1 MREQSFG
8 TALLSLSK
16 LVRLVGI
23 LLKKNRL
30 LENYYKLSKEQR
42 IQLKKYLCALGTAFL
57 LFLLLINLLHS
68 CTGRDEA
75 IPEQEE
81 TMPQHIPVVQELKN
95 VWIPEAETDRITI
108 FCDGERKTLFIDA
121 AAEDTLPAPEEMREQ
136 LADIELTDDLVTA
149 VTLKTDKITGR
160 VLSADAGGIEIEGMG
175 RIPLAEDY
183 KGYRLYR
190 ELAMC
195 TIADLR
201 FGYADA
207 DFIREDGVIC
217 GILSAREETMEK
229 IRVLLKT
236 SDFADVLHREVTLT
250 ADCDFVLQYG
260 NTEEMREDAFT
271 QGEEVTIGVDSEY
284 FAGERINVVPAALTG
299 RIRLTNVNRSQGTP
313 SYRGHIE
320 LLRTEDGIAV
330 VNELPLEEYLYS
342 VVPSEMPSSYPLEAL
357 KAQAICARTYAYGH
371 MLHAAYPQYGA
382 HVDDSTSYQVYNNI
396 TESDSTTTAVKET
409 YGSLIQTS
417 EGTPANT
424 YYYST
429 SCGVGTTAN
438 VWKTEEAQKITYL
451 KSNRLNASYFE
462 QTENDRT
469 EHTQTMADGYGKIP
483 ETQEENLSEED
494 TFREFI
500 SNTQAGDYE
509 SREAWYRWSYQVKEI
524 DVERM
529 CETLQKR
536 YQANE
541 RLILTLKDGDYISQE
556 VKAFS
561 KVKDISVVKRGAGG
575 VADEVVI
582 VTDKGTFK
590 VISEYNI
597 RAVLCDG
604 ETKVVRQDGSEVSM
618 PNLLPSGFFVIEP
631 SHDKKNVVGYN
642 IIGGG
647 FGHGVGMSQNGA
659 KNMALQGLNA
669 EQILNFFYEGCEI
682 CSGN

>member
-1 MREQSFG
+1 M
-8 TALLSLSK
+8 
-16 LVRLVGI
+16 GI

-30 LENYYKLSKEQR
+30 PENYYKLSKEQR
-42 IQLKKYLCALGTAFL
+42 IQLKKYLCVLGLAFL
-57 LFLLLINLLHS
+57 LFLLFVNLLHS
-68 CTGRDEA
+68 CSHEENDVPG
-75 IPEQEE
+75 QEE
-81 TMPQHIPVVQELKN
+81 EIPIHVPVVRMLKN
-95 VWIPEAETDRITI
+95 VWIVEVQNNEITVFAE
-108 FCDGERKTLFIDA
+108 GEKKVFPIDSA
-121 AAEDTLPAPEEMREQ
+121 VMAENVVSSVSQYREQ
-136 LADIELTDDLVTA
+136 LADMELTDEA
-149 VTLKTDKITGR
+149 VTEIILKQDKVTGK
-160 VLSADAGGIEIEGMG
+160 VLSADEISIEIEGQG
-175 RIPLAEDY
+175 RIPVSSEY
-183 KGYRLYR
+183 KGYCLYG
-190 ELAMC
+190 ELSMC
-195 TIADLR
+195 TIADLQI
-201 FGYADA
+201 GYAAA
-207 DFIREDGVIC
+207 DFVVEDGEIC
-217 GILSAREETMEK
+217 GILLVREEAMEN

-236 SDFADVLHREVTLT
+236 SDYAELLHQTVTLS
-250 ADCDFVLQYG
+250 ADCDFLLQYG
-260 NTEEMREDAFT
+260 SGENIREELITQRQEISITADSSYFT
-271 QGEEVTIGVDSEY
+271 
-284 FAGERINVVPAALTG
+284 GERIKVIPTQLTG
-299 RIRLTNVNRSQGTP
+299 RIRLCNVNRSQGIP
-313 SYRGHIE
+313 AYRGQLE
-320 LLRTEDGIAV
+320 LLRTQDGIAV

-342 VVPSEMPSSYPLEAL
+342 VVPGEMPASYPLEAL

-409 YGSLIQTS
+409 YGSLIKTS

-451 KSNRLNASYFE
+451 KSKRLNASYFE
-462 QTENDRT
+462 QT
-469 EHTQTMADGYGKIP
+469 
-483 ETQEENLSEED
+483 ENLSEED

-500 SNTQAGDYE
+500 SSTQAGDYE

-541 RLILTLKDGDYISQE
+541 RLILTLKDDDYISQE

-582 VTDKGTFK
+582 VTDKATFK

-604 ETKVVRQDGSEVSM
+604 KTKAVRQDGSEVSM
-618 PNLLPSGFFVIEP
+618 PNLLPSGFFVMEP

-669 EQILNFFYEGCEI
+669 EQILDFFYEGCEI

>member
-1 MREQSFG
+1 M
-8 TALLSLSK
+8 
-16 LVRLVGI
+16 GI

-30 LENYYKLSKEQR
+30 PENYYKLSKEQR
-42 IQLKKYLCALGTAFL
+42 IQLKKYLCVLGLAFL
-57 LFLLLINLLHS
+57 LFLLFVNLLHS
-68 CTGRDEA
+68 CSHEENDVPG
-75 IPEQEE
+75 QEE
-81 TMPQHIPVVQELKN
+81 IPTQVPVVRVLKN
-95 VWIPEAETDRITI
+95 VWIVEAQNNEITV
-108 FCDGERKTLFIDA
+108 FAEGEKKVFPIDSA
-121 AAEDTLPAPEEMREQ
+121 VMAENVVSSVGQCRER
-136 LADIELTDDLVTA
+136 LADMELTDEA
-149 VTLKTDKITGR
+149 VTEIILKQDKVTGK
-160 VLSADAGGIEIEGMG
+160 VLSADEISIEIEGQG
-175 RIPLAEDY
+175 RIPVSSEY
-183 KGYRLYR
+183 KGYCLYG
-190 ELAMC
+190 ELSMC
-195 TIADLR
+195 TIADLPI
-201 FGYADA
+201 GYAAA
-207 DFIREDGVIC
+207 DFVVEDGEIC
-217 GILSAREETMEK
+217 GILLVREEAMEN

-236 SDFADVLHREVTLT
+236 SDYEELLHQTVTLS
-250 ADCDFVLQYG
+250 ADCDFLLQYG
-260 NTEEMREDAFT
+260 SGENIREELITQRQEISITADSSYFT
-271 QGEEVTIGVDSEY
+271 
-284 FAGERINVVPAALTG
+284 GERIKVIPTQLTG
-299 RIRLTNVNRSQGTP
+299 RIRLCNVNRSQGIP
-313 SYRGHIE
+313 AYRGQLE
-320 LLRTEDGIAV
+320 LLRTQDGIAV

-342 VVPSEMPSSYPLEAL
+342 VVPGEMPASYPLEAL

-409 YGSLIQTS
+409 YGSLIKTS

-451 KSNRLNASYFE
+451 KSKRLNASYFE
-462 QTENDRT
+462 QT
-469 EHTQTMADGYGKIP
+469 
-483 ETQEENLSEED
+483 ENLSEED

-500 SNTQAGDYE
+500 SSTQAGDYE

-524 DVERM
+524 DIKRM

-541 RLILTLKDGDYISQE
+541 RLILTLKDDDYISQE

-582 VTDKGTFK
+582 VTDKVTFK

-604 ETKVVRQDGSEVSM
+604 KTKAVRQDGSEVSM
-618 PNLLPSGFFVIEP
+618 PNLLPSGFFVMEP

-669 EQILNFFYEGCEI
+669 EQILDFFYEGCEI

>member
-1 MREQSFG
+1 M
-8 TALLSLSK
+8 
-16 LVRLVGI
+16 GI

-30 LENYYKLSKEQR
+30 PENYYKLSKEQR
-42 IQLKKYLCALGTAFL
+42 IQLKKYLCVLGLAFL
-57 LFLLLINLLHS
+57 LFLLFVNLLHS
-68 CTGRDEA
+68 CSHEENDVPG
-75 IPEQEE
+75 QEE
-81 TMPQHIPVVQELKN
+81 EIPIHVPVVRMLKN
-95 VWIPEAETDRITI
+95 VWIVEVQNNEITVFAE
-108 FCDGERKTLFIDA
+108 GEKKVFPIDSA
-121 AAEDTLPAPEEMREQ
+121 VMTENVVSSVGQYREQ
-136 LADIELTDDLVTA
+136 LADMELTDEA
-149 VTLKTDKITGR
+149 VTEIILKQDKVTGK
-160 VLSADAGGIEIEGMG
+160 VLSADEISIEIEGQG
-175 RIPLAEDY
+175 RIPVSSEY
-183 KGYRLYR
+183 KGYCLYG
-190 ELAMC
+190 ELSMC
-195 TIADLR
+195 TIADLQI
-201 FGYADA
+201 GYAAA
-207 DFIREDGVIC
+207 DFVVEDGEIC
-217 GILSAREETMEK
+217 GILLVREEAMEN

-236 SDFADVLHREVTLT
+236 SDYAELLHQTVTLS
-250 ADCDFVLQYG
+250 ADCDFLLQYG
-260 NTEEMREDAFT
+260 SGENIREELITQRQEISITADSSYFT
-271 QGEEVTIGVDSEY
+271 
-284 FAGERINVVPAALTG
+284 GERIKVIPTQLTG
-299 RIRLTNVNRSQGTP
+299 RIRLCNVNRSQGIP
-313 SYRGHIE
+313 AYRGQLE
-320 LLRTEDGIAV
+320 LLRTQDGIAV

-342 VVPSEMPSSYPLEAL
+342 VVPGEMPASYPLEAL

-409 YGSLIQTS
+409 YGSLIKTS

-451 KSNRLNASYFE
+451 KSKRLNASYFE
-462 QTENDRT
+462 QT
-469 EHTQTMADGYGKIP
+469 
-483 ETQEENLSEED
+483 ENLSEED

-500 SNTQAGDYE
+500 SSTQAGDYE

-541 RLILTLKDGDYISQE
+541 RLILTLKDDDYISQE

-582 VTDKGTFK
+582 VTDKATFK

-604 ETKVVRQDGSEVSM
+604 KTKAVRQDGSEISM
-618 PNLLPSGFFVIEP
+618 PNLLPSGFFVMEP

-669 EQILNFFYEGCEI
+669 EQILDFFYEGCEI